1 MFAICIESSHAKGM
15 GHLFRMLNFSEYLKK
30 RNEAFIFIINDNQK
44 AKETLES
51 RHISF
56 EIVDLND
63 VTSNWESTVIYQ
75 YGIRYWLNDRLETC
89 EQHAQNILKNDTK
102 LFTFD
107 DLGSGA
113 KHSNINI
120 CGLFF
125 NHDALEGKR
134 VLKGVKYLILNSEI
148 DRCKRERTSL
158 RKIIVT
164 LGGSDTYGVTI
175 KVIKLLKQNNIAATI
190 HLGPSF
196 AHEKELA
203 QELNEN
209 YSIIRQVPSL
219 IAEFNQYELAITG
232 GGITPFEANAS
243 GLPCLIIANE
253 LFEIPNGQ
261 FLEKI
266 GSSKFLG
273 HHENIYESVFE
284 NLQNLDL
291 RHMSNKGMDNIHTD
305 SVKQIYEEI
314 KKL

>member
-1 MFAICIESSHAKGM
+1 MFAICIESSHSKGM
-15 GHLFRMLNFSEYLKK
+15 GHLFRMLNFAEYLKNQ
-30 RNEAFIFIINDNQK
+30 NEAFIFLINDNQK
-44 AKETLES
+44 AKEILES
-51 RHISF
+51 KHIRF
-56 EIVDLND
+56 ETVDLDD
-63 VTSNWESTVIYQ
+63 VTSNWESTVIHK
-75 YGIRYWLNDRLETC
+75 YGIQYWLNDRLDTC
-89 EQHAQNILKNDTK
+89 EQHARNVDKNGTA
-102 LFTFD
+102 LITFD

-113 KHSNINI
+113 KHSHINI

-125 NHDALEGKR
+125 NHDALEGKS

-148 DRCKRERTSL
+148 DRCKRERISL
-158 RKIIVT
+158 QKIIVT
-164 LGGSDTYGVTI
+164 LGGSDTYGVTV
-175 KVIKLLKQNNIAATI
+175 KVVKLLKQNNIAATI

-203 QELNEN
+203 EELNEN

-219 IAEFNQYELAITG
+219 IAEFNQYDLAITG
-232 GGITPFEANAS
+232 GGVTPFEANAS
-243 GLPCLIIANE
+243 GLACLVIANE

-273 HHENIYESVFE
+273 HHENINETVFE

-291 RHMSNKGMDNIHTD
+291 GRMSKKGMKSINTD
-305 SVKQIYEEI
+305 AVKQIYEEI